1 MMGQDIFNLLIAQ
14 TWQVAVLAIVA
25 WIAVRVFASD
35 RPHLAHAIWALVLI
49 KCMVPPIMSSPVSPF
64 SWVQARSSQTQ
75 SIAQTSLTIEP
86 SHDLSQSQEAVRD
99 VSAVPKQTE
108 DLSLEGNAF
117 KPPLAPQ
124 PKEPLEPANSL
135 EASEYEV
142 ISRVDAVTQVPTSA
156 PIATKS
162 WPVVLVWWWFVG
174 AAIGLATMAIRFT
187 LFLFWL
193 NKSPAVEST
202 QVEACVEKLRQ
213 RLGIRSSVRVK
224 VSARPVGPA
233 VIGVIRPTILLPV
246 AMIENKTDA
255 EIEPL
260 IAHELIHV
268 RRGDLWWAMLQTVA
282 TSLFWF
288 HPLVWIASK
297 MLTRESE
304 RCCDEETIAGLGCRP
319 AEYARGLLEVL
330 ELKHQLRVAPAL
342 PGVRPVEITS
352 ARLERVMRLGNGIQK
367 RTPVWVWLV
376 MLFCGAVVLPG
387 AAWAVVQEKA
397 DSETQTQN
405 GEPETSSA
413 SSATTKPKQEEQY
426 QEHRFEVG
434 DLLEK
439 IRDDN
444 ILKHS
449 AESILINSLSIFD
462 PIPDPDG
469 RLAVTHRFTRP
480 RGARIIDNQLI
491 ANEPPERIKLIQEA
505 IDNYRE
511 NGFCQVIA
519 ETRFLRLNQ
528 DQIGKLGINWEQVKS
543 NSSASDIAS
552 TDFDPTGKQPK
563 FAFPSLE
570 LPQRD
575 GIHAVSHIDRGTPVL
590 FSVVSEMELQRFIKM
605 STHQKDISL
614 SNGSTVTMFNGRVA
628 SVSSFVQRPFVTAV
642 KEVLG
647 KDGAKAH
654 QPVISLFETGTRLR
668 IRPVVKEDSVEIE
681 CHVQLREISD
691 VKTLHLSQWE
701 SQESETLVHKFDKDD
716 HVHSVSSRGKDSG
729 EPIEF
734 FPAVH
739 AEGGPSGVSIQ
750 SPTLITTNVEVKRS
764 IRLGDTLL
772 LEMLSDKLTPK
783 TDTLIVMLTCRKI
796 SPEWGKKSDAEK
808 KQAADRAAAI
818 EAAKNLPA
826 IVKEDQIDED
836 AIYIKAGG
844 SNQASETK
852 PRDIEVMG
860 QRFRFEGDLKFEMI
874 NSGIEISGRQLSV
887 GYGSSDPI
895 GSCEG
900 DGTVQVDFDE
910 TGEMIGQKMRL
921 EGRAKVKITESIFW
935 AADSI
940 QYISDEDF
948 ITGTLEGNAS
958 FHYEEF
964 TGMADRVVFDKT
976 GIVKLIG
983 RASLTRK
990 VDGQPNTVVRGDKIL
1005 MSGSDEIDGEPKI
1018 TVDPDEDS
1026 TDTKEQPLP
1035 EKSSVE

>member
-1 MMGQDIFNLLIAQ
+1 MIEQDIFDLILAQ
-14 TWQVAVLAIVA
+14 TWQVFVLAIVA
-25 WIAVRVFASD
+25 WIVVRVFASD

-49 KCMVPPIMSSPVSPF
+49 KCMVPPVMSSPVSPF

-75 SIAQTSLTIEP
+75 SVVQIPITVEPKHEVGQSCVLKPAAETIPNQTQATFLKSNRLKP
-86 SHDLSQSQEAVRD
+86 LLPPQSKKSIDSVG
-99 VSAVPKQTE
+99 S
-108 DLSLEGNAF
+108 
-117 KPPLAPQ
+117 
-124 PKEPLEPANSL
+124 
-135 EASEYEV
+135 
-142 ISRVDAVTQVPTSA
+142 PTSPKHDGVSEGETGA
-156 PIATKS
+156 EPPTLGENPIMSWPIA
-162 WPVVLVWWWFVG
+162 VVWLWFVG
-174 AAIGLATMAIRFT
+174 ASIGLTLTAIRFT
-187 LFLFWL
+187 LFLSWL
-193 NKSPAVEST
+193 NKSPAVESA

-213 RLGIRSSVRVK
+213 RFGIRSSVRVE

-260 IAHELIHV
+260 IAHELIHI

-288 HPLVWIASK
+288 HPMVWIASK

-330 ELKHQLRVAPAL
+330 ERKHQLRVAPAL

-397 DSETQTQN
+397 ESETQTQN

-413 SSATTKPKQEEQY
+413 SSATTKPKQEEQH

-449 AESILINSLSIFD
+449 AESILINALSIFD
-462 PIPDPDG
+462 RIPDPDG
-469 RLAVTHRFTRP
+469 RLAETHRFTRP

-511 NGFCQVIA
+511 NGFCQVVA

-528 DQIGKLGINWEQVKS
+528 DQIGTLGINWEQVKS
-543 NSSASDIAS
+543 NSSASVIAS
-552 TDFDPTGKQPK
+552 TDFDSTGKQPK

-605 STHQKDISL
+605 SAHQKDISL
-614 SNGSTVTMFNGRVA
+614 SNGSTVTMFNGRDA
-628 SVSSFVQRPFVTAV
+628 SVSSVFQRAFVTAV
-642 KEVLG
+642 KEVSG
-647 KDGAKAH
+647 KGGAKAH
-654 QPVISLFETGTRLR
+654 QPIISVFETGPRLR
-668 IRPVVKEDSVEIE
+668 IRPVVKGDSVEIE

-691 VKTLHLSQWE
+691 VKALHLSQSKDE
-701 SQESETLVHKFDKDD
+701 SKPVYREFDKTERDN
-716 HVHSVSSRGKDSG
+716 SVGNQVNVGG
-729 EPIEF
+729 EKIVP
-734 FPAVH
+734 PTGALV
-739 AEGGPSGVSIQ
+739 GGGTVGVSIQ

-764 IRLGDTLL
+764 IPLGDTLL

-783 TDTLIVMLTCRKI
+783 TDTLIVMLTCQKI

-826 IVKEDQIDED
+826 IVKEDQVDED
-836 AIYIKAGG
+836 AIYIRAGG

-852 PRDIEVMG
+852 PRTVEVMG
-860 QRFRFEGDLKFEMI
+860 QKFWFEGDLKFEMK

-895 GSCEG
+895 SSCDEN
-900 DGTVQVDFDE
+900 GTIQFEIGE
-910 TGEMIGQKMRL
+910 TGEWDIPKMRL
-921 EGRAKVKITESIFW
+921 EGRAKVKIAESIFW
-935 AADSI
+935 VADSI

-958 FHYEEF
+958 FHYEEY
-964 TGMADRVVFDKT
+964 TGIADRAVFDKT

-983 RASLTRK
+983 HVSLTRK
-990 VDGQPNTVVRGDKIL
+990 VDGQPDTVVQGEKIL
-1005 MSGSDEIDGEPKI
+1005 LSGSNEIGGEPII
-1018 TVDPDEDS
+1018 TVDPVDDS
-1026 TDTKEQPLP
+1026 TDVEDAPQSG
-1035 EKSSVE
+1035 KSPAK